1 MNLTHKTTDLLSR
14 LSIDHL
20 KPQDVTTSKLL
31 ITALGVLLNTI
42 HINCSEPSKE
52 QDCLKDILNYITKP
66 DNNLY
71 QWSEDLILKVSQKH
85 IEWDDL
91 SILELPETERFLL
104 IFLGYIIANAD
115 NNLKNHQFD
124 LDKAS
129 NTLLISENRQNRLKS
144 LFTHPQQKLT
154 FELKEF
160 FQFIDDLQSPDQLL
174 TKTIQYIQNHLRKIA
189 PIQYRKLED
198 IKNFIKT
205 LENESLTPL
214 ETVVID
220 IKNCLE
226 ATDPIIKLQESSY
239 NCSNTLQKTKEF
251 FKLSRFRIAVVG
263 AFNQGK
269 STLLN
274 AIVGEDIQPVRV
286 IPCTSAITVLKYG
299 EQKRVTCCYKNRKD
313 TKQISLEEYKQI
325 AAMSEDA
332 AINHLSEEF
341 AKSDIDEIIY
351 EHDELE
357 ICKNGVELVD
367 SPGLNQ
373 HPDATEITKRLL
385 KDTDA
390 VIFVLSAIQILTQQ
404 ERELLKD
411 IRNQL
416 NGGKGNQPVSN
427 LFILVNF
434 MDHLDGDNEYQQIQK
449 SAYIL
454 ETGQDAIIQ
463 DKNQIHFISA
473 KLAFNAIQ
481 KQKNNHENSNLN
493 DQEKKYYQD
502 FQFFIK
508 HLEDFLANDRGIIK
522 LQNSIA
528 KIQQLIED
536 CQGDLKQFN
545 AQLDQEKK
553 KYDEKESQLL
563 KDKEKIETIC
573 QQIQDILESAK
584 EKLSNEVQQDW
595 KNDYPK
601 LADKIQDDSK
611 NWKSDHNPV
620 WEQRQIINDYSQK
633 LNKLV
638 LAWLTNWSNE
648 TEEKVF
654 AQLETT
660 YTEIEEKLQQIG
672 IRFPPNYNFK
682 TILLEQLN
690 ISVDNIEDGF
700 WGPKGILGGLV
711 GGNAAVGAAFLT
723 HILSAIA
730 AGGVVAI
737 GLVPAILLVGGLGA
751 IAASLGLGM
760 LDIDGN
766 KQKIKETV
774 VEEAVKKLDKSQ
786 DEIKEHLDKAINLIF
801 SMIKD
806 KINKHLD
813 DKKQNIQSRLKDY
826 QESNQQKLK
835 IINNSKDFINEQTI
849 KLEGIQAKLDSMENN
864 QVKQLISS
872 NQV

>member
-1 MNLTHKTTDLLSR
+1 
-14 LSIDHL
+14 
-20 KPQDVTTSKLL
+20 
-31 ITALGVLLNTI
+31 
-42 HINCSEPSKE
+42 
-52 QDCLKDILNYITKP
+52 
-66 DNNLY
+66 
-71 QWSEDLILKVSQKH
+71 
-85 IEWDDL
+85 
-91 SILELPETERFLL
+91 
-104 IFLGYIIANAD
+104 
-115 NNLKNHQFD
+115 
-124 LDKAS
+124 
-129 NTLLISENRQNRLKS
+129 
-144 LFTHPQQKLT
+144 
-154 FELKEF
+154 
-160 FQFIDDLQSPDQLL
+160 
-174 TKTIQYIQNHLRKIA
+174 
-189 PIQYRKLED
+189 
-198 IKNFIKT
+198 
-205 LENESLTPL
+205 
-214 ETVVID
+214 
-220 IKNCLE
+220 
-226 ATDPIIKLQESSY
+226 
-239 NCSNTLQKTKEF
+239 
-251 FKLSRFRIAVVG
+251 
-263 AFNQGK
+263 
-269 STLLN
+269 
-274 AIVGEDIQPVRV
+274 
-286 IPCTSAITVLKYG
+286 
-299 EQKRVTCCYKNRKD
+299 
-313 TKQISLEEYKQI
+313 
-325 AAMSEDA
+325 
-332 AINHLSEEF
+332 
-341 AKSDIDEIIY
+341 
-351 EHDELE
+351 
-357 ICKNGVELVD
+357 
-367 SPGLNQ
+367 
-373 HPDATEITKRLL
+373 
-385 KDTDA
+385 
-390 VIFVLSAIQILTQQ
+390 
-404 ERELLKD
+404 
-411 IRNQL
+411 
-416 NGGKGNQPVSN
+416 
-427 LFILVNF
+427 
-434 MDHLDGDNEYQQIQK
+434 
-449 SAYIL
+449 
-454 ETGQDAIIQ
+454 
-463 DKNQIHFISA
+463 
-473 KLAFNAIQ
+473 
-481 KQKNNHENSNLN
+481 
-493 DQEKKYYQD
+493 
-502 FQFFIK
+502 
-508 HLEDFLANDRGIIK
+508 
-522 LQNSIA
+522 

-563 KDKEKIETIC
+563 KDKEKIETIS

-584 EKLSNEVQQDW
+584 EKLSNQVQQDW
-595 KNDYPK
+595 KKNYPK

-682 TILLEQLN
+682 TILLEKLN

-786 DEIKEHLDKAINLIF
+786 DEINEHLDKAINLIF

-826 QESNQQKLK
+826 QESNQKKLK
-835 IINNSKDFINEQTI
+835 IINNSKDFINKQTI
-849 KLEGIQAKLDSMENN
+849 KIEGIQAKLDSMENN